1 MFVNEMNNSASLPIT
16 ITIMYLLVCGVVVYY
31 IYLLLKGGIF
41 TPDKLND
48 SAEQLLIKDRINLIN
63 RQIGEAYDAKFY
75 QQDKDYNRVLDIKI
89 ENLRKEKKVLEE
101 KLK

>member
-1 MFVNEMNNSASLPIT
+1 MNNSPSLPIT

-41 TPDKLND
+41 TPDQLNND
-48 SAEQLLIKDRINLIN
+48 SSESLLIKDRINLIN

-75 QQDKDYNRVLDIKI
+75 QQDKDYNRVLDINI
-89 ENLRKEKKVLEE
+89 ENLRKEKRLLEE
-101 KLK
+101 KMK